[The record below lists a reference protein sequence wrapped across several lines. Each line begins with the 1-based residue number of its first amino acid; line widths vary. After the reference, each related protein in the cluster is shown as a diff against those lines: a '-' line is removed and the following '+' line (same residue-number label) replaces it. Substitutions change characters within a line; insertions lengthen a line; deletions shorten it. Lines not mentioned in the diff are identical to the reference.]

1 MNINESKLA
10 IYERNPERYCE
21 EIKAMN
27 QQMWSEWDAEYQ
39 KHEPFVTPGMT
50 AEQFARKCQEKTR
63 QTLLMNR
70 VIILNGKVSRMEYR
84 QWSDAHQQ
92 PYSCYPCYS
101 RSHAKPFRFTP
112 SATLKPSV
120 HIPFHSH
127 PLISTVN
134 GWWQWG
140 QMSAP
145 CTNADG

>member
-10 IYERNPERYCE
+10 IYERNPERYSE

-39 KHEPFVTPGMT
+39 KHEPFITADMT

-84 QWSDAHQQ
+84 QWSDAQQQ
-92 PYSCYPCYS
+92 PVRQTAPRCHPIA
-101 RSHAKPFRFTP
+101 AKYIETAERYEAQLYLKRFLTIGE
-112 SATLKPSV
+112 A
-120 HIPFHSH
+120 
-127 PLISTVN
+127 
-134 GWWQWG
+134 
-140 QMSAP
+140 
-145 CTNADG
+145 

>member
-50 AEQFARKCQEKTR
+50 AEQFASKCQEETR
-63 QTLLMNR
+63 KALLMNR

-84 QWSDAHQQ
+84 QWSDAQQQ
-92 PYSCYPCYS
+92 PVRQTAPRCHPIA
-101 RSHAKPFRFTP
+101 AKYIETTERYEAQHYLKRFLTIGE
-112 SATLKPSV
+112 A
-120 HIPFHSH
+120 
-127 PLISTVN
+127 
-134 GWWQWG
+134 
-140 QMSAP
+140 
-145 CTNADG
+145 

>member
-10 IYERNPERYCE
+10 IYERNPERYSE

-84 QWSDAHQQ
+84 QWSDTQQQ
-92 PYSCYPCYS
+92 PVRKPTPRCHPIA
-101 RSHAKPFRFTP
+101 AKYIETAERYE
-112 SATLKPSV
+112 AQHYLKQFLT
-120 HIPFHSH
+120 I
-127 PLISTVN
+127 
-134 GWWQWG
+134 GE
-140 QMSAP
+140 A
-145 CTNADG
+145 

>member
-39 KHEPFVTPGMT
+39 KHEPFVTPDMT

-84 QWSDAHQQ
+84 QWRDAQQQ
-92 PYSCYPCYS
+92 PVRQTAP
-101 RSHAKPFRFTP
+101 RRHPIAAKYIETAERYEAQLYLKRFLTIGE
-112 SATLKPSV
+112 A
-120 HIPFHSH
+120 
-127 PLISTVN
+127 
-134 GWWQWG
+134 
-140 QMSAP
+140 
-145 CTNADG
+145 